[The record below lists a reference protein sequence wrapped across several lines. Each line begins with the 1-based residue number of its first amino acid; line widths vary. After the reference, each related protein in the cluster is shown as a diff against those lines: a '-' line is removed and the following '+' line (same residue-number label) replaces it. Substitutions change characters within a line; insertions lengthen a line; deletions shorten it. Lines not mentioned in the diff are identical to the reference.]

1 MDQPSLEH
9 LADGLSSPF
18 WEWFSAHVTREWG
31 PSGLRYQQ
39 VVRAASENPQAV
51 IELQKVLAT
60 QDAIYALMKHPADL
74 LARMREQKKAEL
86 GRFLGQAASRR
97 GPGL

>member
-1 MDQPSLEH
+1 MESPTLEH

-18 WEWFSAHVTREWG
+18 WEWFGQHVTREWG

-39 VVRAASENPQAV
+39 AVRDAAKDPHAV
-51 IELQKVLAT
+51 IELQKVLHT
-60 QDAIYALMKHPADL
+60 QEAILALMKHPAEIL
-74 LARMREQKKAEL
+74 GRLREQKKVEL
-86 GRFLGQAASRR
+86 RLTTPSRR